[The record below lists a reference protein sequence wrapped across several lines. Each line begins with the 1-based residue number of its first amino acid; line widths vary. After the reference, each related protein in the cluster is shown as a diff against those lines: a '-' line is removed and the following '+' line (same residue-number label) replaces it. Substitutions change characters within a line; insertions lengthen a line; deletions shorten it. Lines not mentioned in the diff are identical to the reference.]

1 VNAILAEPSPAVAAK
16 DVGAL
21 GAIGAIAAVTAEVP
35 VAVPV
40 PFVATTT
47 ERMKVDTSAAVRT

>member
-1 VNAILAEPSPAVAAK
+1 MLAELSPAVAINE
-16 DVGAL
+16 VGAL
-21 GAIGAIAAVTAEVP
+21 GAIGEIAAVTAEVP